1 MSRLTTSRLMEKQLT
16 LDNERATQFGL
27 EGHGTDVMD
36 ATCGTLKPAEEMEGG
51 MVAKIYW
58 GEEARFSEEGLI
70 EVADEDE
77 AVRGCAVP
85 VSLLA
90 KRFTVSTSTI
100 RKALSLENL
109 ERGSRTLFLLLSKK
123 LSPIKELQGDDLFDT
138 WRQCV
143 SSHYVLW
150 KAEIHDRDVSCESL
164 MYHRVNGKV
173 IGVLNDYDLAPLT
186 SSDNPLGNE
195 RTGTMLFM
203 AIDLLDA
210 DGQDGKVKHLYRH
223 DMESLIWVFVWICHQ
238 FKDGKL
244 RTRRPLD
251 AWANADARR
260 CVLKKSCFLLATPP
274 EDVAHMRLVLRVVLF
289 LKVRLHDRYNRKQE
303 LALAQRELTEGST
316 AADLMQRIET
326 LNTNLVEQSDDVVF
340 REFATVI
347 GFDIT
352 YINTIA

>member
-1 MSRLTTSRLMEKQLT
+1 
-16 LDNERATQFGL
+16 
-27 EGHGTDVMD
+27 MD
-36 ATCGTLKPAEEMEGG
+36 ATCETLKPEKAAEEMEGA
-51 MVAKIYW
+51 MVAKVYW
-58 GEEARFSEEGLI
+58 GEGARFSEEGLI

-90 KRFTVSTSTI
+90 KRFTFSTPTI
-100 RKALSLENL
+100 RKALGLENL
-109 ERGSRTLFLLLSKK
+109 KRGSRTLFTLLFKK

-143 SSHYVLW
+143 LSHYVLW
-150 KAEIHDRDVSCESL
+150 KAGIHHRDVSCENL

-173 IGVLNDYDLAPLT
+173 IGVLNDHDLASLT
-186 SSDNPLGNE
+186 SSDNPLGKE

-223 DMESLIWVFVWICHQ
+223 DMESLVWVFVWICHQ

-244 RTRRPLD
+244 RTRGPLD
-251 AWANADARR
+251 AWVKADARR
-260 CVLKKSCFLLATPP
+260 CVLKKSRFLLAALP
-274 EDVAHMRLVLRVVLF
+274 EDVAHRELILCVVIF
-289 LKVRLHDRYNRKQE
+289 LKLRLRDREDSKQ
-303 LALAQRELTEGST
+303 LLDLAQMQLRQSSNLT
-316 AADLMQRIET
+316 AAALMQRIQT
-326 LNTNLVEQSDDVVF
+326 LDTNLVEQSDDVVF

-347 GFDIT
+347 GFDIM